1 MDLQAKD
8 CNDVKI
14 FMFEGR
20 LDISRCTEV
29 EAELY
34 RAIDCGNFK
43 LILDLAKID
52 CLSSSGLRIFI
63 AVLRKLKE
71 KNGRLGLCS
80 MPPHVFKVFKVV
92 DLDKVFEIYDS
103 TDQAIACFQASA

>member
-43 LILDLAKID
+43 LILDLANID

-63 AVLRKLKE
+63 AVMKKLKE

-103 TDQAIACFQASA
+103 TDHAIACFQESA